1 MQSVDC
7 EILILGAGPAGLS
20 AALAAARCGKSV
32 IILDDNPRPAAHNR
46 FDRRMPESDLEAET
60 MSDHMNDCCEYNVAC
75 DVSNCAYNADGK
87 RCHADHIQVKNTQGT
102 STCKDETFCST
113 FTKKGRAAF

>member
-1 MQSVDC
+1 
-7 EILILGAGPAGLS
+7 
-20 AALAAARCGKSV
+20 
-32 IILDDNPRPAAHNR
+32 
-46 FDRRMPESDLEAET
+46 
-60 MSDHMNDCCEYNVAC
+60 MSDHINDCCEYNVAC

-113 FTKKGRAAF
+113 FTKKGRAAS

>member
-1 MQSVDC
+1 
-7 EILILGAGPAGLS
+7 
-20 AALAAARCGKSV
+20 
-32 IILDDNPRPAAHNR
+32 
-46 FDRRMPESDLEAET
+46 

-102 STCKDETFCST
+102 CTCKDETF
-113 FTKKGRAAF
+113 